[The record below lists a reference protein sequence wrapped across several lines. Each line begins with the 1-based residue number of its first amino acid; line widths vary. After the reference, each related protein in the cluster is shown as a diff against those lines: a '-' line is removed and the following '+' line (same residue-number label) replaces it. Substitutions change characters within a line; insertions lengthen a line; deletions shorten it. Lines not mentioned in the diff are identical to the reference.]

1 MPKFRFH
8 QRDINYLNKLLLFQT
23 GMRCVDCGYS
33 CHEKC
38 AEGVPKNCTKYKA
51 VTDGNLTT
59 QTLTRSGGDS
69 GSVTSSKC
77 YALLVVIHDRFVMGT
92 F

>member
-1 MPKFRFH
+1 M
-8 QRDINYLNKLLLFQT
+8 LLSLQT

-38 AEGVPKNCTKYKA
+38 AEGVHKNCTKYKA
-51 VTDGNLTT
+51 VADGNLTT
-59 QTLTRSGGDS
+59 QTLTRSGGDG

-77 YALLVVIHDRFVMGT
+77 HVLSLMTGLWQDHFNYINCTVTML
-92 F
+92 

>member
-1 MPKFRFH
+1 
-8 QRDINYLNKLLLFQT
+8 
-23 GMRCVDCGYS
+23 MRCVDCGYS

-51 VTDGNLTT
+51 VADGNLTT

-69 GSVTSSKC
+69 GSVTSSKYC
-77 YALLVVIHDRFVMGT
+77 VFS